1 MMAQELWEP
10 TKQHERRAKPTT
22 RKWDGGSQFDDEM
35 GLERHAEAKV
45 EAARLELIDHLNHR
59 PDHIVYVGSVEER
72 DKMRTVFNSWFQWK
86 VISHNPTIKI
96 DYGVAEGAIRGT
108 E

>member
-1 MMAQELWEP
+1 MTQKLWVP
-10 TKQHERRAKPTT
+10 TNQHERRVSPTE
-22 RKWDGGSQFDDEM
+22 RKSEGGSQFDDEM
-35 GLERHAEAKV
+35 GLERHAQAKI
-45 EAARLELIDHLNHR
+45 EAARLELINHLNHR
-59 PDHIVYVGSVEER
+59 PDHIVYVASVDER

-96 DYGVAEGAIRGT
+96 DYGVADGAIRVT

>member
-1 MMAQELWEP
+1 MMTQELWVP
-10 TKQHERRAKPTT
+10 TQAHERRVKPTT
-22 RKWDGGSQFDDEM
+22 RKLEGGSQFDDEM

-59 PDHIVYVGSVEER
+59 PDHIVYVASVEER
-72 DKMRTVFNSWFQWK
+72 EKMRTVFNSWFQWK
-86 VISHNPTIKI
+86 VINHNPTIKI
-96 DYGVAEGAIRGT
+96 DYGVADGALRVT